1 MERAAQDSATRIA
14 AKAGRF
20 DLDGSGHP
28 GEDPVVSAVTE
39 RPSALSIRDVS
50 KSFGDRRALDGVSL
64 DLRAGEVL
72 GLLGPNGAGKTT
84 LVRAVAGRVEPDGG
98 RVSILGLS
106 PADDGAR
113 SARGWVPQEIALYPL
128 LSPREN
134 LWTFGR
140 YQGLAGGA
148 LQTAIRDGLAWIGLS
163 DRADEKTDRLSGG
176 MKRRLNI
183 AAGTIHGPRVLL
195 LDEPTV
201 EVDPQS
207 RERIYGMI
215 GELKA
220 RGVSLLYTTHYM
232 EEAERLCDR
241 IAIIDHGRIIAE
253 GTKDELVRRTL
264 GSGQALVIDAAVPI
278 AAALKAEL
286 ESRKARVDGERVLL
300 TVMNPAEEIRRIL
313 ETFHAHDVAVRD
325 LTLKS
330 PTLEQVFLQL
340 TGRELRE

>member
-1 MERAAQDSATRIA
+1 MSAAP
-14 AKAGRF
+14 
-20 DLDGSGHP
+20 L
-28 GEDPVVSAVTE
+28 E
-39 RPSALSIRDVS
+39 IRDLS

-64 DLRAGEVL
+64 DLAPGEIL

-84 LVRAVAGRVEPDGG
+84 LVRSVAGRARPEGG
-98 RVSILGLS
+98 TLRILGFE
-106 PADDGAR
+106 PADDRAR
-113 SARGWVPQEIALYPL
+113 ALRGWVPQEIALYPL

-140 YQGLAGGA
+140 YQGLSGA
-148 LQTAIRDGLAWIGLS
+148 ELDTGIRTSLDWIGLA
-163 DRADEKTDRLSGG
+163 DRADEKTDKLSGG

-201 EVDPQS
+201 GVDPQS
-207 RERIYGMI
+207 RERIYAMI
-215 GELKA
+215 GELKG

-241 IAIIDHGRIIAE
+241 IAIIDNGKIIAS
-253 GTKDELVRRTL
+253 GTKDELVTKTL
-264 GSGQALVIDAAVPI
+264 GNREALAIDAGAPIPPALVEKLVQRGAT
-278 AAALKAEL
+278 
-286 ESRKARVDGERVLL
+286 VD
-300 TVMNPAEEIRRIL
+300 VMKVQLSVENPAEQIREL
-313 ETFHAHDVAVRD
+313 LGLFHAAGVPVRD

-330 PTLEQVFLQL
+330 ATLEQVFLQL

>member
-1 MERAAQDSATRIA
+1 VGPALERPS
-14 AKAGRF
+14 
-20 DLDGSGHP
+20 
-28 GEDPVVSAVTE
+28 V
-39 RPSALSIRDVS
+39 PSALSIRDLS

-64 DLRAGEVL
+64 ELAGGEVL

-84 LVRAVAGRVEPDGG
+84 VVRSVAGRAEPDGG
-98 RVSILGLS
+98 RVSILGFS
-106 PADDGAR
+106 PSDDGAR

-140 YQGLAGGA
+140 YQGLAGAA
-148 LQTAIRDGLAWIGLS
+148 LQTAIRDSLSWIGLS
-163 DRADEKTDRLSGG
+163 DRANDKTDRLSGG

-201 EVDPQS
+201 GVDPQS

-215 GELKA
+215 GELKS
-220 RGVSLLYTTHYM
+220 RGVALLYTTHYM

-241 IAIIDHGRIIAE
+241 IAIIDHGKIIAE

-264 GSGQALVIDAAVPI
+264 GAGQALVIDSALPI
-278 AAALKAEL
+278 PAALKAEL
-286 ESRKARVDGERVLL
+286 ESRKARVEGERVLL
-300 TVMNPAEEIRRIL
+300 TVTQPAEEIRRIL
-313 ETFHAHDVAVRD
+313 ESFHAHRAAVRD

>member
-1 MERAAQDSATRIA
+1 MPPA
-14 AKAGRF
+14 
-20 DLDGSGHP
+20 L
-28 GEDPVVSAVTE
+28 E
-39 RPSALSIRDVS
+39 RPSALSIRDLS

-64 DLRAGEVL
+64 ELAGGEVL

-84 LVRAVAGRVEPDGG
+84 VVRSVAGRAEPDGG
-98 RVSILGLS
+98 HVSILGFS
-106 PADDGAR
+106 PSDDGAR

-140 YQGLAGGA
+140 YQGLAGAA
-148 LQTAIRDGLAWIGLS
+148 LQTAIRDSLSWIGLS
-163 DRADEKTDRLSGG
+163 DRANDKTDRLSGG

-201 EVDPQS
+201 GVDPQS

-215 GELKA
+215 GELKS
-220 RGVSLLYTTHYM
+220 RGVALLYTTHYM

-241 IAIIDHGRIIAE
+241 IAIIDHGKIIDE

-264 GSGQALVIDAAVPI
+264 GAGQALVIDAAVPI
-278 AAALKAEL
+278 PAALKAEL
-286 ESRKARVDGERVLL
+286 ESRKARVEGERVLL
-300 TVMNPAEEIRRIL
+300 TVTEPAEEIRRIL
-313 ETFHAHDVAVRD
+313 ESFHAHRAAVRD